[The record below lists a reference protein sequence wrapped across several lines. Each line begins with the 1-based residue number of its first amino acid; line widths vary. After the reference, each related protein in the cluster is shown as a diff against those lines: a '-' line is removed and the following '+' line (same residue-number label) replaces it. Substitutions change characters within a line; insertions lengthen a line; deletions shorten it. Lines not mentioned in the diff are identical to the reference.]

1 MPRQEGRMG
10 NPHGQWW
17 PHEQPELFRWAVLIA
32 FTGIALTYVFVDA
45 SKAVARELMRADAC
59 RFLRCRAE
67 ASDQRA
73 IRLLCVCVLYAVWN
87 VMDQYSFLYCI

>member
-32 FTGIALTYVFVDA
+32 FTGIALTYVFGMIISSQTVRRPRPPINPT
-45 SKAVARELMRADAC
+45 V
-59 RFLRCRAE
+59 
-67 ASDQRA
+67 
-73 IRLLCVCVLYAVWN
+73 
-87 VMDQYSFLYCI
+87 